1 MPDREHKKSVFY
13 LWGRLW
19 NYIKAYRLKF
29 FFSLF
34 SIVVMTICNAILPAV
49 LALATN
55 ELARN
60 VADIARG
67 IPGAAINLPY
77 LGQLTIV
84 YIIIAIIYVISHLN
98 GQLMMTSVIQNAMS
112 DLRNDISHKT
122 NRIPVA
128 YFDTFQLGDI
138 LSRTTNDV
146 DAVANALQ
154 QAIIQ
159 GLISGLTF
167 LFSFIAMWFLS
178 VKLTLIIVVT
188 LVIEFIAIRTL
199 TRLSQPVFKNLQN
212 SLGNLFGFIEEQLS
226 GHTEIR
232 AYNHQQ
238 DSIEEFEKHSA
249 ALQRYGRRAGFLSS
263 ITQPVSNFIFNLAY
277 VVSTLIG
284 GLRVLAGTF
293 TVGSLQAFVIYIMQ
307 INGPINAFMQV
318 LGPIQSAISATERI
332 FEYLDQEEEVQIE
345 TDEELPKQIRGAVEF
360 DHIKFGYNPD
370 NILMN
375 DISFK
380 VKPGQTVAVVGP
392 TGAGKTTL
400 INLLMRFYD
409 VLDGAIKIDGVNIK
423 DISRHEL
430 RQHMGM
436 VLQDAWLYTD
446 SVMENIRFGALDAK
460 DYEVIDAAKVA
471 NVHDFITT
479 LPNTYDMMINEEGTN
494 VSQGQKQLMTI
505 ARAVISDP
513 DILILDEATSSVDTR
528 LEKLIQEA
536 MDRVMENRTSFV
548 IAHRLSTI
556 KNADVILV
564 MQNGTITEH
573 GTHDE
578 LMAQNGFYADLYN
591 SQFNQDQPA
600 DIHMSY

>member
-1 MPDREHKKSVFY
+1 MPDQKKGFFY

-19 NYIKAYRLKF
+19 TYIKPYRGKF

-34 SIVVMTICNAILPAV
+34 SIVVMTLCSGIQPIV
-49 LALATN
+49 LAMATN
-55 ELARN
+55 ELTRN
-60 VADIARG
+60 VVDMAKGVAGAG
-67 IPGAAINLPY
+67 INFPRI
-77 LGQLTIV
+77 GQITILYILVSAV
-84 YIIIAIIYVISHLN
+84 YVGGHLI
-98 GQLMMTSVIQNAMS
+98 GQLMMTNVIQHAMT
-112 DLRNDISHKT
+112 DLRNAISQKT

-128 YFDTFQLGDI
+128 YFDRFKLGDI

-146 DAVANALQ
+146 DSVANALQ

-159 GLISGLTF
+159 GLISFLTF
-167 LFSFIAMWFLS
+167 LFSFIGLLVLS
-178 VKLTLIIVVT
+178 LKMSVIVIITLIIEV
-188 LVIEFIAIRTL
+188 FAIRAL
-199 TRLSQPVFKNLQN
+199 TKLAQPVFKKMQN
-212 SLGNLFGFIEEQLS
+212 TLGDLFSVIEEQLS
-226 GHTEIR
+226 GHIEIR
-232 AYNHQQ
+232 AYNHQEA
-238 DSIEEFEKHSA
+238 SIKEFSEQNNK
-249 ALQRYGRRAGFLSS
+249 LQRYGVRSNFLSS
-263 ITQPVSNFIFNLAY
+263 ITQPVSNFIFNMAY
-277 VVSTLIG
+277 VTSTLIG

-293 TVGSLQAFVIYIMQ
+293 SVGSLQAFVIYITQM
-307 INGPINAFMQV
+307 NGPLNGFTQM
-318 LGPIQSAISATERI
+318 LGMIQSATSATERI
-332 FEYLDQEEEVQIE
+332 FEYLDQDEEVQTA
-345 TDEELPKQIRGAVEF
+345 TDEHLPEPLRGAVEF
-360 DHIKFGYNPD
+360 DHIKFGYDPD

-423 DISRHEL
+423 DISRHDL

-446 SVMENIRFGALDAK
+446 TVMENIRFGNLDAR
-460 DYEVIDAAKVA
+460 DYEVVDAAKVA
-471 NVHDFITT
+471 NVHEFITT
-479 LPNTYDMMINEEGTN
+479 LPNTYHMEINEEGTN

-556 KNADVILV
+556 KNADMILV

-578 LMAQNGFYADLYN
+578 LMAADGFYAELYN
-591 SQFNQDQPA
+591 SQFAHSDPA